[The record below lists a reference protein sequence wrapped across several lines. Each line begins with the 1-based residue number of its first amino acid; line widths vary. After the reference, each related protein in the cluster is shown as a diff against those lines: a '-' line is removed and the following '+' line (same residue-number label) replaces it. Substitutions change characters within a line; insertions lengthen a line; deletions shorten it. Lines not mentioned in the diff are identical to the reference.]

1 MKLGIVGLGQWGQK
15 LVRSVQEGG
24 NPKSE
29 LIQFTAGYT
38 RSPSKHRPF
47 ADREKL
53 HLFDSYQ
60 EFLQSKCVDAVV
72 IASPH
77 SEHVDQICQAA
88 EAGLHIFVEKPL
100 ALDVA
105 GALKA
110 RDAARNAGRQLAA
123 GFNRRFLPAYS
134 QLKEILCS
142 GRLGR
147 VLHLEGNFSAPQGLH
162 FTPQDWRARHSETP
176 AGGMTLMGIH
186 VLDAMIG
193 LAGPISG
200 VRARSRKQFLQIDM
214 DDTTDVQIEFA
225 SGSTGYLST
234 VPATARNWRLQVFG
248 TAGWVE
254 MHGHQQLTF
263 APVGQDAE
271 MTHFDPIDIERAE
284 LEAFAKSVASQ
295 AEYPIP
301 LDDVVGGIGA
311 LEAVFK
317 SVKEDRFVKVGPWG
331 QSSGP

>member
-15 LVRSVQEGG
+15 LVRAIQEDGA
-24 NPKSE
+24 PKSQ
-29 LIQFTAGYT
+29 LMHFVAGYT
-38 RSPSKHRPF
+38 RSPDKHRPF
-47 ADREKL
+47 ALQEKL

-60 EFLQSKCVDAVV
+60 EFLRSKSVDAVV

-77 SEHVDQICQAA
+77 SEHVDQIREAA

-110 RDAARNAGRQLAA
+110 IDAARNARKQLAV
-123 GFNRRFLPAYS
+123 GFNRRFLPAYAR
-134 QLKEILCS
+134 LKEILD
-142 GRLGR
+142 RAQLGR

-162 FTPQDWRARHSETP
+162 FSPTDWRAHHSETP

-186 VLDAMIG
+186 ILDAMIG

-214 DDTTDVQIEFA
+214 DDTTDAQLEFA
-225 SGSTGYLST
+225 GGSTGYLST
-234 VPATARNWRLQVFG
+234 VTATARNWRLQVFG
-248 TAGWVE
+248 TAGWAE
-254 MHGHQQLTF
+254 MQGYQQLTV
-263 APVGQDAE
+263 ATVGQDAE
-271 MTHFDPIDIERAE
+271 TTQFDAVDMERAE
-284 LEAFAKSVASQ
+284 LEAFAKSVFDRT
-295 AEYPIP
+295 EYPVP
-301 LDDVVGGIGA
+301 LDDVVRGIGV

-317 SVKEDRFVKVGPWG
+317 SVREDRFVTVEL
-331 QSSGP
+331 

>member
-15 LVRSVQEGG
+15 LVRAIQEDGTS
-24 NPKSE
+24 KSE
-29 LIQFTAGYT
+29 LVRFTAGYT
-38 RSPSKHRPF
+38 RSPSKHRAF
-47 ADREKL
+47 ALQEKL
-53 HLFDSYQ
+53 HLFESYQ
-60 EFLQSKCVDAVV
+60 EFLRSNSVDGVV

-77 SEHVDQICQAA
+77 SEHVAQICQAA

-100 ALDVA
+100 ALDLA
-105 GALKA
+105 GALRA
-110 RDAARNAGRQLAA
+110 RDAARNAGRQLAV

-134 QLKEILCS
+134 QLKEHVSS

-147 VLHLEGNFSAPQGLH
+147 ILHLEGNFSAPQALH
-162 FTPQDWRARHSETP
+162 ITPEDWRAHHSETP

-186 VLDAMIG
+186 ILDGMIG
-193 LAGPISG
+193 LAGPVSG

-214 DDTTDVQIEFA
+214 DDTTDVQIDFA
-225 SGSTGYLST
+225 NGSSGYLST

-248 TAGWVE
+248 TGGWVE

-271 MTHFDPIDIERAE
+271 TTRFDAIDIERAE
-284 LEAFAKSVASQ
+284 LEAFAKSVVGQ
-295 AEYPIP
+295 VQYPIP
-301 LDDVVGGIGA
+301 LDDVIGGIGA

-317 SVKEDRFVKVGPWG
+317 SVREDCFVTVGSQERIG
-331 QSSGP
+331 

>member
-15 LVRSVQEGG
+15 LVRAIQEDGT
-24 NPKSE
+24 PKSE
-29 LIQFTAGYT
+29 LMHFTAGYT

-47 ADREKL
+47 ALQEKL
-53 HLFDSYQ
+53 RLFDSYQ
-60 EFLQSKCVDAVV
+60 EFLRSNSVDAVV

-100 ALDVA
+100 ALELA

-110 RDAARNAGRQLAA
+110 RDAARDAGRQLAV

-134 QLKEILCS
+134 ELKELLRS

-162 FTPQDWRARHSETP
+162 FTPEDWRARHSETP

-186 VLDAMIG
+186 ILDAMIG

-200 VRARSRKQFLQIDM
+200 VRARSRKQFLQIDV
-214 DDTTDVQIEFA
+214 DDTTDAQIEFTN
-225 SGSTGYLST
+225 GSTGYLST
-234 VPATARNWRLQVFG
+234 VTATARNWRLQVFG
-248 TAGWVE
+248 TAGWAE
-254 MHGHQQLTF
+254 MQGYQQLTLVP
-263 APVGQDAE
+263 AGQDAE
-271 MTHFDPIDIERAE
+271 TTRFDAIDIERAE
-284 LEAFAKSVASQ
+284 LEAFANSIIGQ

-311 LEAVFK
+311 LEAIFK
-317 SVKEDRFVKVGPWG
+317 SVSQDRFVAVGY
-331 QSSGP
+331 